1 MKKLLLITIS
11 FFLILAVTAQEK
23 QIPFF
28 NQSKTYTINKK
39 MANKAGLFNEYS
51 SFEDA
56 KLFLLSDS
64 TYVLEISYKENKQT
78 LRKKVSLTEIEKN
91 KLIQDL
97 QTKLRVNNSTL
108 EINQTGRTRLL
119 IGSTA
124 VGFVGYGPSFTNFVN
139 SSSGN
144 YKVYVAAYMLA
155 SGLSFIL
162 PYSLTKN
169 KEVTG
174 SQASLT
180 FYGQTRGFYHGTA
193 LSYILNDEPNNIKLP
208 AFMGTLFSVGEGI
221 AGFKLAKK
229 WDFNRGDASIFQLGG
244 DVGGIFGL
252 LISDMLG
259 LYGNV
264 NTNTN
269 RMPNIQGIFATSLLS
284 TGAGFV
290 LGKKIADTHQYTL
303 GDAVTLRSTILLG
316 TLFANTTTIY
326 FRNMI
331 ESSKPYTLGT
341 IAGAG
346 LGAAIGV
353 KLLKGKDFSTNQ
365 GVMIALGEIAGGL
378 IGLGTG
384 FLLLP
389 ENSDGASLIMTT
401 ATLGATAGFAIM
413 YKNFS
418 QKIGVNSPNNT
429 AMNFS
434 INPAGL
440 MNFTGYKFKN
450 DYYPTLASFHMSF

>member
-1 MKKLLLITIS
+1 MKKSLLTIIS

-28 NQSKTYTINKK
+28 SQSKTYTIDKK
-39 MANKAGLFNEYS
+39 MAKKAGLFSEYTD
-51 SFEDA
+51 FEDA
-56 KLFLLSDS
+56 KLFLLADS
-64 TYVLEISYKENKQT
+64 SYVLEISYTENKQT

-97 QTKLRVNNSTL
+97 QTKLRVNNSAL
-108 EINQTGRTRLL
+108 EINQKGRTRLL

-124 VGFVGYGPSFTNFVN
+124 VGFTGYGPSFTSFVN
-139 SSSGN
+139 SGSGN
-144 YKVYVAAYMLA
+144 YKASIAAYMLA

-162 PYSLTKN
+162 PYSVTKN
-169 KEVTG
+169 MEVTEG
-174 SQASLT
+174 QASLT
-180 FYGQTRGFYHGTA
+180 FYGQTRGFYHGIAT
-193 LSYILNDEPNNIKLP
+193 SIIINKEPREVKFP

-229 WDFNRGDASIFQLGG
+229 WNFDRGDASIFQLGG
-244 DVGGIFGL
+244 DIGGVFGL
-252 LISDMLG
+252 LVSDMLG
-259 LYGNV
+259 LYGTSN
-264 NTNTN
+264 NTSTA
-269 RMPNIQGIFATSLLS
+269 PNIQGIFATSLLS

-290 LGKKIADTHQYTL
+290 LGKKIADTHQFTL
-303 GDAVTLRSTILLG
+303 GDAITLRSTILLG
-316 TLFANTTTIY
+316 TLFANTSTIY
-326 FRNMI
+326 FRDMI
-331 ESSKPYTLGT
+331 KTSKPYTLGT

-346 LGAAIGV
+346 LGAAIGI

-378 IGLGTG
+378 VGLGTG
-384 FLLLP
+384 LLLLP
-389 ENSDGASLIMTT
+389 ANSDGVSLIMTT
-401 ATLGATAGFAIM
+401 TTLGATAGFAIM

-418 QKIGVNSPNNT
+418 KKIGINSPTNT

-440 MNFTGYKFKN
+440 MNFTTYKFKN
-450 DYYPTLASFHMSF
+450 DYYPTLASFYMSF